1 MKIRNPSITMVSGSN
16 ALSGNA
22 TRIINLSKYVSDAKI
37 MFSPPR
43 KEIKN
48 ACFTRFSNR
57 ALSIVEKSLKMLFDT
72 SKLIHCF
79 KTLPTSGTPSFIGKL
94 KGKPLIVDWDDF
106 EGFGGFADQ
115 DPFPYNYIADRF
127 EKWIVR
133 RADAL
138 TTVSPFLEKSARELG
153 FEKPIYFIPNGAD
166 TEGIRYSFP
175 ENKGRLKL
183 LFVGLLH
190 KSSDLDLVIRSMVY
204 LKKAELTVVGDGPKR
219 RDFEALAKKLNL
231 ENIEFTGME
240 NKDEVKKHLYASD
253 VTLMPFVDNVSNRSR
268 SPVKLGEYLAAGKPV
283 VTNNVGIMK
292 MVVKNGKNGII
303 TKDNP
308 EDFAEGIKKLED
320 SKLRRKISVNAR
332 KTAEELSWKNIASK
346 LSEVYDIHEKK

>member
-1 MKIRNPSITMVSGSN
+1 MNSRVTMVSGSN
-16 ALSGNA
+16 VFSGNA
-22 TRIINLSKYVSDAKI
+22 TRILNLSKHIPNVKLI
-37 MFSPPR
+37 FSPPR
-43 KEIKN
+43 KDIDN
-48 ACFTRFSNR
+48 ARFAHFSNR

-115 DPFPYNYIADRF
+115 DPFPYNYMADRF

-138 TTVSPFLEKSARELG
+138 TTVSPFLEKRARELG
-153 FEKPIYFIPNGAD
+153 FENPIYFIPNGAD
-166 TEGIRYSFP
+166 TEGIKYSFP
-175 ENKGRLKL
+175 ENKGGLKL
-183 LFVGLLH
+183 LFIGLLH
-190 KSSDLDLVIRSMVY
+190 KSSDLDLVIRGMVY
-204 LKKAELTVVGDGPKR
+204 LKKAKLTVVGDGPR
-219 RDFEALAKKLNL
+219 RKEFEMLAKKLNL
-231 ENIEFTGME
+231 ENIEFTKM
-240 NKDEVKKHLYASD
+240 KDREEVKKHLYASD
-253 VTLMPFVDNVSNRSR
+253 VALMPFVDNISNRSR

-283 VTNNVGIMK
+283 VTNNVGIMG
-292 MVVKNGKNGII
+292 MVIKNGKNGII

-320 SKLRRKISVNAR
+320 PKLRRKISVNAR
-332 KTAEELSWKNIASK
+332 KTAEEYSWKNIASK
-346 LSEVYDIHEKK
+346 LSEVYSIHEKK